1 MARKA
6 QLSATFQVDGRCRAD
21 FAFGARIVPLGRVG
35 SLQRTQTSGAP
46 PARRPPGWRA
56 APSPRSMRTRYQ
68 TRAARPQKWGVSA
81 ISPYLGL
88 FAGRCRAD
96 FAFGALI
103 VPQGRVG
110 SPQRTQTS
118 GAKRR
123 LRGACKFQRATQTR
137 AAPAYALRVSVS
149 GKPHRKWDGGF
160 ALLKNSLGMAEKN

>member
-81 ISPYLGL
+81 IRPMGFSMGAAAPIARSAPYSVL
-88 FAGRCRAD
+88 
-96 FAFGALI
+96 
-103 VPQGRVG
+103 RVG
-110 SPQRTQTS
+110 SARRS
-118 GAKRR
+118 GPKLQARSAVCEEHANSKV
-123 LRGACKFQRATQTR
+123 LPNK
-137 AAPAYALRVSVS
+137 
-149 GKPHRKWDGGF
+149 GGF
-160 ALLKNSLGMAEKN
+160 AAKMGRLGDPSLPWAFR